1 MRFKGEDIK
10 RFIPQR
16 NPMMMVD
23 VLQTQ
28 DDGSA
33 TTVLAVRPDNMFML
47 PDGTLAE
54 TGLIEHIAQSASAL
68 ASFTQQTHPQP
79 LPVREGSDYTQGGEG
94 DNSTAEHS
102 TPLPHRE
109 GPGVGLPPIG
119 LIGEV
124 KHFTCHRRPQS
135 GDRIETTIVFGFTF
149 GNATIVTG
157 TCRISGEVV
166 AEAKMKIFIQ

>member
-1 MRFKGEDIK
+1 MHYKGDDIK
-10 RFIPQR
+10 RLIPQR
-16 NPMMMVD
+16 EPFVMVNEFEQRD
-23 VLQTQ
+23 SS
-28 DDGSA
+28 SA
-33 TTVLAVRPDNMFML
+33 AVTSLTVHADNYFML

-68 ASFTQQTHPQP
+68 ASFTQQ
-79 LPVREGSDYTQGGEG
+79 
-94 DNSTAEHS
+94 
-102 TPLPHRE
+102 
-109 GPGVGLPPIG
+109 GVGRPPIG

-124 KHFTCHRRPQS
+124 KHFTCHRRPLS

-166 AEAKMKIFIQ
+166 AEATMKIFIQ

>member
-1 MRFKGEDIK
+1 MTFKGEDIK
-10 RFIPQR
+10 RLIPQR

-23 VLQTQ
+23 ELQTQ
-28 DDGSA
+28 ADGSA
-33 TTVLAVRPDNMFML
+33 TTALAVRPDNMFML

-68 ASFTQQTHPQP
+68 RN
-79 LPVREGSDYTQGGEG
+79 L
-94 DNSTAEHS
+94 
-102 TPLPHRE
+102 TPAPS
-109 GPGVGLPPIG
+109 PIG

-157 TCRISGEVV
+157 TCRIDGEVV
-166 AEAKMKIFIQ
+166 AEAQLKIFIQ